1 MSFTCGKFK
10 ECMVKFCYLKNVF
23 QEARTSF
30 LLNIYRK
37 DAWIKL
43 ISQPKTRKRETGIL
57 IIYLPCFILYFGK
70 RFIINCGIQN
80 FDPMEARIINI

>member
-1 MSFTCGKFK
+1 
-10 ECMVKFCYLKNVF
+10 MVKICYLKNVF

-43 ISQPKTRKRETGIL
+43 ISQPKTRKRETRIL
-57 IIYLPCFILYFGK
+57 IIYLRCFILYFGK
-70 RFIINCGIQN
+70 HFIRNCGIQN
-80 FDPMEARIINI
+80 FDRMEARISNI